1 MIDKHAYVMATE
13 GGASADDFLARIR
26 ALNRDILRLLFKK
39 AWSVFVGG
47 DVKYRR
53 EYQAQI
59 AVLRSQLR
67 RYWLAWT
74 YVFWKNQ
81 GRAA

>member
-1 MIDKHAYVMATE
+1 MIDKHAYVLATE
-13 GGASADDFLARIR
+13 GTASADDFLARIR
-26 ALNRDILRLLFKK
+26 VLNRDVLGLLLKK

-53 EYQAQI
+53 QYQAQI
-59 AVLRSQLR
+59 AVLRSQST

-74 YVFWKNQ
+74 YVFWKNR

>member
-1 MIDKHAYVMATE
+1 MIDKNAYALATE
-13 GGASADDFLARIR
+13 DTASADDFLARIR
-26 ALNRDILRLLFKK
+26 ALNREILRLLLMK
-39 AWSVFVGG
+39 AWSIFVGG

-59 AVLRSQLR
+59 AVLRSELM
-67 RYWLAWT
+67 RYQLAWT
-74 YVFWKNQ
+74 YVFWKNR

>member
-39 AWSVFVGG
+39 AWSAFVGG

-67 RYWLAWT
+67 RCRLAWT